1 MQNSARELQH
11 LDSGLDFITVM
22 KLHKHCLSPPACC
35 AASRSLPCSSA
46 ASARSLPAAGLG
58 AAGKQVGHA
67 GLPPSAGV
75 PGLGSPGLHHWH
87 AAPGRTASALEEMRA
102 QSRAAPHR
110 PHRPHLGLRKV
121 RARLP
126 LLRGTGG
133 TVAAR
138 GGSAPERE
146 RKLKQKM
153 PLKKKM
159 LKGAEL
165 GWIGGNC
172 RDGVSVLRL
181 KGSGQL

>member
-1 MQNSARELQH
+1 MACGAWQDCISARGDASAE
-11 LDSGLDFITVM
+11 
-22 KLHKHCLSPPACC
+22 PRC
-35 AASRSLPCSSA
+35 AA
-46 ASARSLPAAGLG
+46 
-58 AAGKQVGHA
+58 
-67 GLPPSAGV
+67 PPR
-75 PGLGSPGLHHWH
+75 P
-87 AAPGRTASALEEMRA
+87 
-102 QSRAAPHR
+102 

-138 GGSAPERE
+138 GGSVPERD

-172 RDGVSVLRL
+172 RDGVSVMRL

>member
-133 TVAAR
+133 TAGSPGGLRAGEGQETKTKDAAEKEDAQGCR
-138 GGSAPERE
+138 VGMDRW
-146 RKLKQKM
+146 
-153 PLKKKM
+153 
-159 LKGAEL
+159 EL
-165 GWIGGNC
+165 
-172 RDGVSVLRL
+172 
-181 KGSGQL
+181 